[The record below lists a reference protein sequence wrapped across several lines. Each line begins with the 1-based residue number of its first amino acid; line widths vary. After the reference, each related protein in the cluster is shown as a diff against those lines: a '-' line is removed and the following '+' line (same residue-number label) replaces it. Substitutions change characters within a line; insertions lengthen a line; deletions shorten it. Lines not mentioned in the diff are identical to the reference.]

1 MWPFISMTRHVR
13 ANSLM
18 KFSVRGDGSVSSRVN
33 IFIGNLIMVYNFLTF
48 LYPLYYIN
56 QKIFLLLLKKT
67 GKSSN
72 AALCH
77 NSHKLV
83 EDCVRRWE
91 APETINTEQVI
102 LYTTKVWEGL

>member
-1 MWPFISMTRHVR
+1 M
-13 ANSLM
+13 
-18 KFSVRGDGSVSSRVN
+18 
-33 IFIGNLIMVYNFLTF
+33 
-48 LYPLYYIN
+48 
-56 QKIFLLLLKKT
+56 KKT

-102 LYTTKVWEGL
+102 LYTTTVWEGL